1 MTGGEKEAERTKG
14 IRKGGLRE
22 QGLKDIEL
30 RTHEMQTG
38 EIPQQSTWRTEAM
51 RIVTAELAMAENKA
65 RTESQKT
72 GMASQRRSGEREE
85 ILFLKMRSKEPEIR
99 TVIMLEEKIAPSQER
114 GVGSTLVI
122 KEMTTGIRTVLRDAG
137 KNLADTLSI
146 PENQREVRTGGERS
160 LPQNT
165 NNSNVRQLD
174 SPYIQSSVLF
184 TLVDFIE
191 DSV

>member
-22 QGLKDIEL
+22 QGLKDTEL

-114 GVGSTLVI
+114 GVGSILVI
-122 KEMTTGIRTVLRDAG
+122 KEMMTTDIRTVLRDAG
-137 KNLADTLSI
+137 KNLADTLNI
-146 PENQREVRTGGERS
+146 LENQREVRTGGEKS
-160 LPQNT
+160 LQQNT
-165 NNSNVRQLD
+165 NNSNDNWTRLTL
-174 SPYIQSSVLF
+174 SPMSFLH
-184 TLVDFIE
+184 
-191 DSV
+191 

>member
-1 MTGGEKEAERTKG
+1 MTGGEKEAGSTKG

-22 QGLKDIEL
+22 QGLKDTEL
-30 RTHEMQTG
+30 RAQMQTG

-114 GVGSTLVI
+114 GVGSILVI
-122 KEMTTGIRTVLRDAG
+122 KEMTTTTGIRTVLRDAG
-137 KNLADTLSI
+137 KNLADTLNI
-146 PENQREVRTGGERS
+146 LENQREVRTGGEKS
-160 LPQNT
+160 LPQNKS
-165 NNSNVRQLD
+165 NSNDNWTRLTF
-174 SPYIQSSVLF
+174 SPMSFLH
-184 TLVDFIE
+184 
-191 DSV
+191 